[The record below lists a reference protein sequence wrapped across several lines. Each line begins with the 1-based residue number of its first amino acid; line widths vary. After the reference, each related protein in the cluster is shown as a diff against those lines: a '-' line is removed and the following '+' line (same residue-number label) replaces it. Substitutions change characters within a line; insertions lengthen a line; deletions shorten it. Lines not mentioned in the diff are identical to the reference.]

1 MTDQPTV
8 SVLLP
13 VRDGASTIGGALG
26 SVLAQTFGDF
36 EILVL
41 DDGSRDGSAAV
52 ALAVGDRRI
61 RVFEDGDRLGLPR
74 RLNRGIDLA
83 RGRFIARMDADDL
96 CFPERLARQVRY
108 LEDHP
113 ETDLVGCRAVV
124 FRDGG
129 ELVGLFPFA
138 ESHDQIC
145 ARPWNGFH
153 LAHPTWMGRASW
165 FRRFRYRE
173 PECARSEDQELLL
186 RSFRKS
192 RFACLPE
199 VLVAYRQGA
208 FGLRRTWRGRR
219 SFLAAQVRYFAGSHQ
234 PLAMGL
240 AIGLAVVKGAVD
252 LLAALPGGGRLFFAR
267 MASPISED
275 VRRRAEALRIE
286 HDLRA

>member
-1 MTDQPTV
+1 VSDWPTV

-13 VRDGASTIGGALG
+13 VRDGASTIRGAVD
-26 SVLAQTFGDF
+26 SVLAQTFSDF

-41 DDGSRDGSAAV
+41 DDGSRDGSP
-52 ALAVGDRRI
+52 ALASSIGDPRI
-61 RVFEDGDRLGLPR
+61 RVFEDGVRLGLAL

-83 RGRFIARMDADDL
+83 RGRYIARMDADDL

-124 FRDGG
+124 FRHGG
-129 ELVGLFPFA
+129 DLVGLFPFA
-138 ESHDQIC
+138 ASHEQIC

-153 LAHPTWMGRASW
+153 LAHPTWMGRTNW
-165 FRRFRYRE
+165 FRRYRYRE
-173 PECARSEDQELLL
+173 PECARAEDQELLL
-186 RSFRKS
+186 RSFRES

-219 SFLAAQVRYFAGSHQ
+219 SFLAAQVRHFSSSGE
-234 PLAMGL
+234 PLAIISAAGAAL
-240 AIGLAVVKGAVD
+240 VKAGVD
-252 LLAALPGGGRLFFAR
+252 LVAALPGCDRLFFKR
-267 MASPISED
+267 MAEPLPED
-275 VRRRAEALRIE
+275 VRRQAEALRNQY
-286 HDLRA
+286 DLGV